1 VLTVGRYT
9 MLAMLA
15 NASGVEGEPDW
26 AALGRA
32 SSQ

>member
-1 VLTVGRYT
+1 VLAVGHDT

-26 AALGRA
+26 PALGRA
-32 SSQ
+32 PSG